1 VDGDVSPLLILVLVI
16 LGLAVAVFLL
26 GLTPDP
32 RRRRAAPGLLRRRS
46 KWWAWLPVLP
56 LLAAIGC
63 LVLAFSGFRF
73 RLQEVNPIAML
84 VMDVSNSMNAEDV
97 DPTRLAAARTAGIA
111 FVDQL
116 PPGFEVGLATFADG
130 AFLAVSPTADREVVI
145 DALSGLDTTER
156 GTHIGDGLAAALQA
170 IQAQRAGR
178 DVPAAMLLLSDGEDS
193 GSTVAPEDVAADA
206 RRVGVPIFGVWIGD
220 PEGEDTE
227 GLEPIR
233 RISSQSKGAAF
244 TAGSRQQLIQR
255 FRTLGSRFSVDLAT
269 EPSTTPLVVA
279 AIVFVVLAGLLL
291 VITAR

>member
-1 VDGDVSPLLILVLVI
+1 MSPLLILVLVI
-16 LGLAVAVFLL
+16 LGLVVAVFLF

-32 RRRRAAPGLLRRRS
+32 RRRRTPGPLRRRS

-56 LLAAIGC
+56 LAAAIGC

-116 PPGFEVGLATFADG
+116 PPGFEVGLATFANG

-193 GSTVAPEDVAADA
+193 GSTVEPEDAAADA
-206 RRVGVPIFGVWIGD
+206 RRAGVPIFGVWIGD

-255 FRTLGSRFSVDLAT
+255 FRALGSRFSVDLAT

-279 AIVFVVLAGLLL
+279 AIAFVVLAGLLL
-291 VITAR
+291 VVTAR